1 MGRKPTVNLDLP
13 RGMRRKKS
21 SSGAIFYYLDHGV
34 GVDGKRHW
42 EPLGSSYPDALRA
55 YAAKVETMTAP
66 PLTVPELLHD
76 WNTETAPGRPKGTID
91 DIKSS
96 LPHLIRFFGDPPAP
110 LTAVQPVHIKQYL
123 GWRVKVTKQAQAEA
137 NQKRADEGKAPLK
150 IRPDAGAARANREI
164 SWLSAAWNWAREH
177 GKTTAQN
184 PVTGVTR
191 NKETGRNIYVED
203 DELALIMQHA
213 DEPLREA
220 IELAY
225 LIGQRPC
232 DLREISETDI
242 RGGVIAI
249 EQNKTGAKQ
258 RIEIVGALADLIE
271 RIKARKAKIAGVRS
285 LALICNEDGQPL
297 RKSAMRYR
305 FDKARK
311 AAAEAAG
318 NAEIAARIMTIQ
330 FRDLRAKAAS
340 DVATLEHA
348 QRLLGHANRDMTE
361 HYVRSKRG
369 TKVAPVK

>member
-13 RGMRRKKS
+13 SGMRRKKS
-21 SSGAIFYYLDHGV
+21 SSGTVYYYLDNGI
-34 GVDGKRHW
+34 GVDGKRRW
-42 EPLGSSYPDALRA
+42 EPLGSNFPDALRA
-55 YAAKVETMTAP
+55 YASKIETTTAP

-76 WNTETAPGRPKGTID
+76 WNTETAHGRPKGTID
-91 DIKSS
+91 DIKAS

-110 LTAVQPVHIKQYL
+110 LSAVQPVHIKQYL
-123 GWRVKVTKQAQAEA
+123 SWRVKVTRQAQEES
-137 NQKRADEGKAPLK
+137 NIKRTENGKTPLK

-164 SWLSAAWNWAREH
+164 SWLSAAWNWAREN
-177 GKTTAQN
+177 GKSAAEN

-203 DELALIMQHA
+203 DELALIMQYA
-213 DEPLREA
+213 DAPLSEA

-242 RGGVIAI
+242 RSGVVLI

-258 RIEIVGALADLIE
+258 RIEIVGALAALIE
-271 RIKARKAKIAGVRS
+271 RIKARKAKITGVRS
-285 LALICNEDGQPL
+285 LSLICNEDGQPL
-297 RKSAMRYR
+297 RKDAMRYR
-305 FDKARK
+305 FDKARR
-311 AAAEAAG
+311 AAADGAG
-318 NAEIAARIMTIQ
+318 NTEISARIMSIQ

-348 QRLLGHANRDMTE
+348 QRLLGHTTRDMTE
-361 HYVRSKRG
+361 HYVRQKRG
-369 TKVAPVK
+369 TKVSPVK